1 MVSPATKIDLHRAQ
15 RNLLRAVASFE
26 VIKGIL
32 VLLIGLSA
40 MLLVHKDAWV
50 IAESVLALLHIST
63 DRHSAQLFLDF
74 ADNLT
79 DTRLWAAARLAF
91 IYSTLRFAEGYG
103 LWKQRTWAEWF
114 AFGSGTLLIPFEIRA
129 LLRGITF
136 LRSAVFLINIGIVL
150 YMFFLLR
157 EGRRLRREAR
167 LVAPETIEQSGP
179 GGT

>member
-1 MVSPATKIDLHRAQ
+1 MLSPATKIDLHRAQ

-26 VIKGIL
+26 IIKGIF

-50 IAESVLALLHIST
+50 VAESVLALLHIST

-79 DTRLWAAARLAF
+79 DT
-91 IYSTLRFAEGYG
+91 G
-103 LWKQRTWAEWF
+103 LWKQRTWAEWL

-136 LRSAVFLINIGIVL
+136 LRSSVFLINIGIVL
-150 YMFFLLR
+150 Y
-157 EGRRLRREAR
+157 
-167 LVAPETIEQSGP
+167 
-179 GGT
+179 